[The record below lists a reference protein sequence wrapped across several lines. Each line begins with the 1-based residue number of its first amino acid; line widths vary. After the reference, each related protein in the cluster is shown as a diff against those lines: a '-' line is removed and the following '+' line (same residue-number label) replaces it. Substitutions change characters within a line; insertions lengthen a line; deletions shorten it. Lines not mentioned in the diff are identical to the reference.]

1 MKIKTP
7 KLLSQSERSFGI
19 VRSAN
24 HSMAI
29 ASELLEILV
38 CPKCK
43 GELKYQSKN
52 DALSCKTCSLLYP
65 IRDGIPIMLEDEAVE
80 VGTGGEVMTK
90 TAKSAVAYFKVQ
102 EGPNQGEVI
111 KLPLGACK
119 AIGRSIDDVNK
130 TQVFSLES
138 TVPLDDFT
146 KKLVLNYLGKK
157 TGKTIPAAAGV
168 EGGLGSFKRLPDMV
182 LNDPAI
188 SRLHAMIFHDET
200 GAGVLDLVSRNGT
213 YVNGQEIESR
223 PLKEGDLIEIGGTK
237 LAFSLNAPR

>member
-1 MKIKTP
+1 
-7 KLLSQSERSFGI
+7 
-19 VRSAN
+19 
-24 HSMAI
+24 MAI
-29 ASELLEILV
+29 AAELLEILV

-43 GELKYQSKN
+43 GPLAYQIKS
-52 DALSCKTCSLLYP
+52 DALLCQACFLLYP
-65 IRDGIPIMLEDEAVE
+65 IRDGIPVMLEEEAVDQRE
-80 VGTGGEVMTK
+80 GGAAMAKATK
-90 TAKSAVAYFKVQ
+90 APVAYFKIK
-102 EGPNQGEVI
+102 EGPNQGEVV
-111 KLPLGACK
+111 KLPSGSCK

-146 KKLVLNYLGKK
+146 KKVVLNYISKKMGKPVQS
-157 TGKTIPAAAGV
+157 GAGGGD
-168 EGGLGSFKRLPDMV
+168 GGLGTFKRLPDLV

-213 YVNGQEIESR
+213 YVNGQEVESR

-237 LAFSLNAPR
+237 IAFSFNPPR

>member
-1 MKIKTP
+1 
-7 KLLSQSERSFGI
+7 
-19 VRSAN
+19 
-24 HSMAI
+24 MAI

-38 CPKCK
+38 CPRCK
-43 GELKYQSKN
+43 GALAYQSKN
-52 DALSCKTCSLLYP
+52 DGLLCQACSLLYP
-65 IRDGIPIMLEDEAVE
+65 IREGIPVLLDEEAFE
-80 VGTGGEVMTK
+80 VGVGGEAMVKSTK
-90 TAKSAVAYFKVQ
+90 AVVGYFKIQ

-111 KLPLGACK
+111 KLPLGSCR

-157 TGKTIPAAAGV
+157 MGKSLNPSASTPGG

-182 LNDPAI
+182 LNDPSV
-188 SRLHAMIFHDET
+188 SRLHAMIFHDDS

-223 PLKEGDLIEIGGTK
+223 PLKEGDMIEIGATK
-237 LAFSLNAPR
+237 IVFSLNSPR